1 MLMELGGGAGLAQG
15 ILGGIGAGAQ
25 ARAENAAAIQRWI
38 QENHQNAINSGKS
51 MHKAYLGYLN
61 QTKRNMEIYQSAYDF
76 TNDSKTNAAL
86 ERDYKRNSLS
96 TFLKQ
101 KEGAAIMSLSSRGIG
116 FNSGTSKI
124 IRAAQLLG
132 ALRESTLNDTEYEN
146 KMTAIDKQGNNM
158 RKQITSNV
166 FEVDH
171 QSVTTKPLLQSPGM
185 AMMQGILG
193 GISGG
198 LSGAATGGSLS
209 GSIKAGNWG

>member
-1 MLMELGGGAGLAQG
+1 MFMAVGAVAGLAQG
-15 ILGGIGAGAQ
+15 VLGGIAAGDK
-25 ARAENAAAIQRWI
+25 ARAENAAAIQGWI
-38 QENHQNAINSGKS
+38 QENHQNAINAGKS

-61 QTKRNMEIYQSAYDF
+61 QTKRNVEIYQSAYDF

-146 KMTAIDKQGNNM
+146 KITAIDKQGNNM
-158 RKQITSNV
+158 RKQITSNI
-166 FEVDH
+166 FDVDH
-171 QSVTTKPLLQSPGM
+171 QAVTTKPLLQNPTM
-185 AMMQGILG
+185 AMMQGVLG

-198 LSGAATGGSLS
+198 LGGAAAGGSLS
-209 GSIKAGNWG
+209 GSIKAGNY